1 MKRIFVFL
9 SIALMVLASCN
20 KKELLPVAYINVAE
34 GSTFTPAEVPATGG
48 DIAISFSTN
57 YQWQIKGWSTLGFC
71 TIDVLKGEAGE
82 ASIVVNV
89 QKNTTGSV
97 RTAEFDILAG
107 AAVQTVTISQTETNE
122 VAVDNVSYNAP
133 AEGGLVEVVVSHNVD
148 YVLNIPAEYDWI
160 HEVPQSK
167 VMQTSYVT
175 LQVDSNPEWVER
187 TATGITITGK
197 DVNGDDI
204 VNTFSIVQPAGAIDV
219 IWNKTFSTD
228 WPAVPVTGQFHIG
241 YYDGNLVMTNGD
253 GIHAVDP
260 ATGEYVGTVEIPG
273 LSIAPQSFASD
284 DAGNLVFAANADCVS
299 QDFTVYAYDG
309 TDVSE
314 LATYGAGNLYTGT
327 LGNLR
332 VVGDIKSKAVVTAF
346 AASVNYCV
354 AWQIE
359 GGVVTKTLAKPTPY
373 TSDWGV
379 SSVLYGVVSPV
390 SDDLSDGLFFAGY
403 AGDPYY
409 LYYNP
414 DPDNATKENWEGVF
428 LTDCIGNENL
438 NSISIAEYNGVRYCA
453 IGQSDFFGYSEPKVY
468 LVDITDL
475 SNASLAYTTSVKRGS
490 SSTVGVNDVKI
501 VVDDGIMRLY
511 VVDAGYDVAACVEFP
526 H

>member
-1 MKRIFVFL
+1 M
-9 SIALMVLASCN
+9 ALVVLASCN

-34 GSTFTPAEVPATGG
+34 GSTFTPAEVSAEGAEV
-48 DIAISFSTN
+48 AINFSTN
-57 YQWQIKGWSTLGFC
+57 YQWQIRGYSTLGFC
-71 TIDVLKGEAGE
+71 SIDVLNGEAGD
-82 ASIVVNV
+82 AGIVVTV
-89 QKNTTGSV
+89 DPNTTGVV
-97 RTAEFDILAG
+97 RSAEFSILAG
-107 AAVQTVTISQTETNE
+107 AAVQTVTITQTETNS
-122 VAVDNVSYNAP
+122 VAVDAVNYTVP
-133 AEGGLVEVVVSHNVD
+133 AEGGTVEIVVSHNVD
-148 YVLNIPAEYDWI
+148 YVVNIPSEYTWI
-160 HEVPQSK
+160 REVPQSK

-175 LQVDSNPEWVER
+175 LEVDSNPEWIER
-187 TATGITITGK
+187 TATGLTITGK
-197 DVNGDDI
+197 DVFGNDI
-204 VNTFSIVQPAGAIDV
+204 VNEFNIVQPAGAIET
-219 IWNKTFSTD
+219 IWNKTFSED
-228 WPAVPVTGQFHIG
+228 WPSIPVSGQFHVG
-241 YYDGNLVMTNGD
+241 YYGGDLVMTNGD

-284 DAGNLVFAANADCVS
+284 DAGNLVFAANADCAS

-359 GGVVTKTLAKPTPY
+359 NGAVTKTLAKPTPY
-373 TSDWGV
+373 TNDWGV

-475 SNASLAYTTSVKRGS
+475 SNASLAYTTSVTRGS

-501 VVDDGIMRLY
+501 VVDNGIMRLY